1 MGSLETIL
9 QLFDTF
15 IEASQATMAERLKY
29 ILHYTSTIL
38 FETSVPCCLQGI
50 QKLPIGSFTCPPP
63 RKSLVKGERF
73 LRYEGRPELDC

>member
-15 IEASQATMAERLKY
+15 IEASQAMMAERLKY
-29 ILHYTSTIL
+29 IQNSSTIL

-73 LRYEGRPELDC
+73 LRYEGRPELDY